1 MSRFNK
7 SNQSKHVVI
16 KGEDLNDLLI
26 KFDTEYEEDYF
37 SFITNK
43 DGIMIFEEEIEKE
56 TEIIVHPKLV
66 KIIHDVIKEKS
77 MKKIEENYESAILIN
92 TLSFEYK
99 VKIPK
104 RIKTMLYEGKLR
116 DLPIETIA
124 ELCGYSK

>member
-7 SNQSKHVVI
+7 LDQSKHVVI
-16 KGEDLNDLLI
+16 KGEDLNDLLV

-37 SFITNK
+37 SFIVDRNNTM
-43 DGIMIFEEEIEKE
+43 MIFEEEIEKE

-66 KIIHDVIKEKS
+66 KKIYDMIKEKS

-92 TLSFEYK
+92 NLSYDYN

-104 RIKTMLYEGKLR
+104 RIKNMIYEGKLR

-124 ELCGYSK
+124 ELCGY

>member
-1 MSRFNK
+1 MSRYNK

-37 SFITNK
+37 SFIVDRNNTM
-43 DGIMIFEEEIEKE
+43 MIFEEEIEKE
-56 TEIIVHPKLV
+56 TEILVHPKLV
-66 KIIHDVIKEKS
+66 KKIHDIIKENS

-92 TLSFEYK
+92 KLSYDYD

-104 RIKTMLYEGKLR
+104 RIKNMIYEGKLR

-124 ELCGYSK
+124 ELCGY

>member
-7 SNQSKHVVI
+7 LDQSKHVVI
-16 KGEDLNDLLI
+16 KGEDLNDLLV

-37 SFITNK
+37 SFIVDRNNTM
-43 DGIMIFEEEIEKE
+43 MIFEEEIEKE

-66 KIIHDVIKEKS
+66 KKIYDMIKDKS

-92 TLSFEYK
+92 NLSYDYN

-104 RIKTMLYEGKLR
+104 RIKNMIYEGKLR

-124 ELCGYSK
+124 ELCGY

>member
-1 MSRFNK
+1 MSGFNK
-7 SNQSKHVVI
+7 LDQSKHVVI
-16 KGEDLNDLLI
+16 KGEDLNDLLV

-37 SFITNK
+37 SFIVDRNNTV
-43 DGIMIFEEEIEKE
+43 MIFEEEIEKE

-66 KIIHDVIKEKS
+66 KKIHDVIKEKS

-92 TLSFEYK
+92 TLSYEYK
-99 VKIPK
+99 VKVPK

-124 ELCGYSK
+124 ELCGY

>member
-7 SNQSKHVVI
+7 LDQSKHVVI

-37 SFITNK
+37 SFIVDRNNTM
-43 DGIMIFEEEIEKE
+43 MIFEEEIEKE
-56 TEIIVHPKLV
+56 TEILVHPKLV
-66 KIIHDVIKEKS
+66 KKIHDIIKENS

-92 TLSFEYK
+92 KLSYDYD

-104 RIKTMLYEGKLR
+104 RIKNMIYEGKLR

-124 ELCGYSK
+124 ELCGY

>member
-7 SNQSKHVVI
+7 LDQSKHVVI
-16 KGEDLNDLLI
+16 KGEDLNDLLV

-37 SFITNK
+37 SFIVDRNNTM
-43 DGIMIFEEEIEKE
+43 MIFEEEIEKE

-66 KIIHDVIKEKS
+66 KKIYGMIKEKS

-92 TLSFEYK
+92 NLSYDYN

-104 RIKTMLYEGKLR
+104 RIKNMIYEGKLR

-124 ELCGYSK
+124 ELCGY

>member
-7 SNQSKHVVI
+7 LDQSKHVVI
-16 KGEDLNDLLI
+16 KGEDLNDLLV

-37 SFITNK
+37 SFIVDRNNTM
-43 DGIMIFEEEIEKE
+43 MIFEEEIEKE

-66 KIIHDVIKEKS
+66 KKIYDMIKEKS

-92 TLSFEYK
+92 NLSYDYNVE
-99 VKIPK
+99 IPE
-104 RIKTMLYEGKLR
+104 RIKSMIYEGKLR

-124 ELCGYSK
+124 ELCGY

>member
-7 SNQSKHVVI
+7 LDQSKHVVI
-16 KGEDLNDLLI
+16 KGEDLNDLLV

-37 SFITNK
+37 SFIVDRNNTM
-43 DGIMIFEEEIEKE
+43 MIVEEDIEKE
-56 TEIIVHPKLV
+56 TEIIVHPKVV
-66 KIIHDVIKEKS
+66 KKIYEMIKEKS

-92 TLSFEYK
+92 NLSYDYN

-104 RIKTMLYEGKLR
+104 RIKNMIYEGKLR

-124 ELCGYSK
+124 ELCGY